1 MRASTSRFYGW
12 TVVAAAFVIA
22 IFGWGVGFYG
32 PPVFLKAVRDA
43 RGWSLALVSAA
54 MTVHF
59 LVGAIAVA
67 NLPKFYRKF
76 GLPNVTIAGAT
87 CLAFGV
93 VGWAVAVEPWQLFI
107 ATLFSGAGWVALG
120 AAGINAMVSPWFT
133 RRRPAALSAAYNGAS
148 VGGVI
153 FSPLWVALIGWGGF
167 AMAAVSVGIVMAA
180 AVVILATRVLNRTPA
195 SMGLAPDGDEAGVQA
210 SAAVTATLPEAV
222 ARLWPDRAFQTL
234 AAGMALGLFAQIGLI
249 AHLFSLLATA
259 IGPQDAG
266 LAMGL
271 ATASAIAGRTLVG
284 WFMPV
289 HADRRLV
296 GALNYG
302 VQIAGC
308 CTLLAANGT
317 NVPLLLL
324 GVVMFGLGIGNATSM
339 PPLIAQAEF
348 AKADTVRV
356 VALITAVSQGS
367 FAFAPMVLGV
377 IRETTVT
384 GESSM
389 VPVLFLIAVGLQGAA
404 ALAYWIG
411 RDAWRHRPDSK
422 VAVTLVPSV

>member
-1 MRASTSRFYGW
+1 
-12 TVVAAAFVIA
+12 
-22 IFGWGVGFYG
+22 
-32 PPVFLKAVRDA
+32 
-43 RGWSLALVSAA
+43 
-54 MTVHF
+54 
-59 LVGAIAVA
+59 
-67 NLPKFYRKF
+67 
-76 GLPNVTIAGAT
+76 
-87 CLAFGV
+87 
-93 VGWAVAVEPWQLFI
+93 
-107 ATLFSGAGWVALG
+107 
-120 AAGINAMVSPWFT
+120 
-133 RRRPAALSAAYNGAS
+133 
-148 VGGVI
+148 
-153 FSPLWVALIGWGGF
+153 
-167 AMAAVSVGIVMAA
+167 
-180 AVVILATRVLNRTPA
+180 
-195 SMGLAPDGDEAGVQA
+195 
-210 SAAVTATLPEAV
+210 
-222 ARLWPDRAFQTL
+222 
-234 AAGMALGLFAQIGLI
+234 MALGLFAQIGLI

-259 IGPQDAG
+259 IGPQGAG

-308 CTLLAANGT
+308 CMLLAANGT

-324 GVVMFGLGIGNATSM
+324 GVVMFGVGIGNATSM

-367 FAFAPMVLGV
+367 FAFAPMVFGV

-389 VPVLFLIAVGLQGAA
+389 VPVLFLTAAGLQGAA

-422 VAVTLVPSV
+422 VGVMLVPSVRP